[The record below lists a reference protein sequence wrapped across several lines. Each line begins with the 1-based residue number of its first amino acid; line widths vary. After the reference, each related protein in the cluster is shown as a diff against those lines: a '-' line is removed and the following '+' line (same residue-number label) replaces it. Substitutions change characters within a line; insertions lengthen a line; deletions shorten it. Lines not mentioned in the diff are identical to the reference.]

1 MYRRKL
7 AACGT
12 TGLAVIFMNVH
23 FFLPGSCHAWQPL
36 CWEIC
41 DRGEPPLH
49 HQISLEREKDLVGEA
64 EYWEAVALLNATVAL
79 VPAGIW
85 PAVVRQELQIKR
97 FLKLVM
103 KVYLLHLSVLKLL
116 PGILCIHNIQISVCN
131 PESNS
136 FLGRESLG
144 NMACTAKSMQTCLI
158 PYGTS
163 VENVVVL
170 CFLECWLAG
179 AVSTELVHLQLTEH
193 WCLWTPP
200 CCTSCGNYMPEIIE
214 FTLGSHCRARSHQF
228 QFTCAR
234 QQSGHFSLFLPR
246 HWCG

>member
-116 PGILCIHNIQISVCN
+116 PGILCIHNIQITVSVIQRAIVSWEGN
-131 PESNS
+131 P
-136 FLGRESLG
+136 LV
-144 NMACTAKSMQTCLI
+144 TW
-158 PYGTS
+158 P
-163 VENVVVL
+163 VL
-170 CFLECWLAG
+170 QK
-179 AVSTELVHLQLTEH
+179 V
-193 WCLWTPP
+193 
-200 CCTSCGNYMPEIIE
+200 
-214 FTLGSHCRARSHQF
+214 CRHA
-228 QFTCAR
+228 
-234 QQSGHFSLFLPR
+234 LFLMGPL
-246 HWCG
+246 WKMSLCCASWNAD